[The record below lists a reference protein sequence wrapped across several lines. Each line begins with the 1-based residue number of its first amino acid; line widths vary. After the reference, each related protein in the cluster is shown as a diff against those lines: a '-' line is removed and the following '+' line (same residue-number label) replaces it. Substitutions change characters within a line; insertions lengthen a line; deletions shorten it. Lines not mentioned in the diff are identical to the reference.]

1 VSGEALMSLDGVSK
15 DYSSPAGPLRVLH
28 GVSLSVAPGESVAV
42 TGPSGS
48 GKSTLLGLMA
58 GLERPDAG
66 HVRHR
71 GRDLGALSEDE
82 LAAWR
87 RTRVGFVF
95 QSHRLVAPLSA
106 LENVMLPLELS
117 GASPADASAKAR
129 EALGAL
135 GLSARAE
142 HRPHQ
147 LSGGEQQRVAIARAY
162 VHGPELILADEPTG
176 ALDGDTAAAVLDA
189 LLSLNAERGTALVL
203 VTHNPE
209 AAARLSRRIA
219 LANGRVA

>member
-1 VSGEALMSLDGVSK
+1 MSDAALLSLEAVSK

-28 GVSLSVAPGESVAV
+28 GVSFSVAAGETVAV

-58 GLERPDAG
+58 GLEQPDAG
-66 HVRHR
+66 KILHR
-71 GRDLGALSEDE
+71 GRWLGGLSEDG

-87 RTRVGFVF
+87 RTKVGFVF
-95 QSHRLVAPLSA
+95 QSHRLIAPLSA

-117 GASPADASAKAR
+117 GASVEEAGRRAL
-129 EALGAL
+129 EALAAL
-135 GLSARAE
+135 GLSARAD

-162 VHGPELILADEPTG
+162 VHAPE
-176 ALDGDTAAAVLDA
+176 
-189 LLSLNAERGTALVL
+189 
-203 VTHNPE
+203 
-209 AAARLSRRIA
+209 
-219 LANGRVA
+219 

>member
-1 VSGEALMSLDGVSK
+1 MSGEALLSLEAVSK

-28 GVSLSVAPGESVAV
+28 GVSFSVAAGETVAV

-66 HVRHR
+66 KVLHR
-71 GRDLGALSEDE
+71 GRWLGGLSEDE

-87 RTRVGFVF
+87 RTKVGFVF
-95 QSHRLVAPLSA
+95 QSHRLIAPLSA
-106 LENVMLPLELS
+106 LENAMLPLELS
-117 GASPADASAKAR
+117 GASEQEARAKAMD
-129 EALGAL
+129 ALGAL
-135 GLSARAE
+135 GLSARAD

-162 VHGPELILADEPTG
+162 VHSPELILADEPTG
-176 ALDGDTAAAVLDA
+176 ALDGDTAAAVLDS
-189 LLSLNAERGTALVL
+189 LLALNAGRGTALVL

-209 AAARLSRRIA
+209 AAARLSRRVS
-219 LANGRVA
+219 LAKGRVA

>member
-1 VSGEALMSLDGVSK
+1 MSGVTLLSLEAVSK

-28 GVSLSVAPGESVAV
+28 GVTVTVAPGEPVAV
-42 TGPSGS
+42 TGPRGS

-66 HVRHR
+66 RILHR
-71 GRDLGALSEDE
+71 GADLGALSEDG

-87 RTRVGFVF
+87 RRTLGFVF
-95 QSHRLVAPLSA
+95 QSHRLIAPLSA
-106 LENVMLPLELS
+106 LENAMLPLELS
-117 GASPADASAKAR
+117 GVAEEEARAKAL

-135 GLSARAE
+135 GLSARAD

-162 VHGPELILADEPTG
+162 VHSPELILADEPTG
-176 ALDGDTAAAVLDA
+176 ALDGDTAAAVLDS
-189 LLSLNAERGTALVL
+189 LLALNAGRGTALVL

-209 AAARLSRRIA
+209 AAARLSRRVA
-219 LANGRVA
+219 LAKGRLA